1 MKTRPLTEND
11 WPAAAALYAQLNTK
25 TPMRTDATAK
35 AQFAKVLEH
44 NGTTIFGA
52 LSGDQV
58 KAMVTLHLM
67 PNVTYGGR
75 PYGLIENVVTDEE
88 ARGQGLA
95 KAAMTAALEAA
106 WQADAYKVMLLTG
119 LGNEAVDFYEKLG
132 FDSTEKVGMILRR
145 P

>member
-11 WPAAAALYAQLNTK
+11 WPAATALYAQLNTK
-25 TPMRTDATAK
+25 TPMRADATAK
-35 AQFAKVLEH
+35 AQFAKVLAH

-52 LSGDQV
+52 VSDGQV
-58 KAMVTLHLM
+58 KAMVTLHLL

-119 LGNEAVDFYEKLG
+119 LGNEAVGFYEKLG
-132 FDSTEKVGMILRR
+132 FSGTEKAGMILRR

>member
-25 TPMRTDATAK
+25 VPLNADAKAI
-35 AQFAKVLEH
+35 AQFAKVLAH
-44 NGTTIFGA
+44 DGTTIFGA

-75 PYGLIENVVTDEE
+75 PYGLIENVVTDQE

-106 WQADAYKVMLLTG
+106 WLADAYKVMLLTG
-119 LGNEAVDFYEKLG
+119 LGNEAVGFYEKLG
-132 FDSTEKVGMILRR
+132 FVSTEKAGMILRR

>member
-25 TPMRTDATAK
+25 APMNAVYAAK
-35 AQFAKVLEH
+35 AQFAKVLSH
-44 NGTTIFGA
+44 SGTTIFGA

-58 KAMVTLHLM
+58 KAMVTLHLL

-75 PYGLIENVVTDEE
+75 PYGLIENVVTDQD

-119 LGNEAVDFYEKLG
+119 LGNEAVGFYEKLG
-132 FDSTEKVGMILRR
+132 FVSTEKAGMILSR

>member
-25 TPMRTDATAK
+25 APMDADDAAK
-35 AQFAKVLEH
+35 AQFAKVLAH
-44 NGTTIFGA
+44 DGTTIFGA

-58 KAMVTLHLM
+58 KAMVTLHLL

-75 PYGLIENVVTDEE
+75 PYGLIENVVTDQD

-95 KAAMTAALEAA
+95 KAAMTAALKAA

-119 LGNEAVDFYEKLG
+119 LGNEAVGFYEKLG
-132 FDSTEKVGMILRR
+132 FSSTEKAGMILRR